1 MPTQHILIVEDDSDN
16 IALLRLLLERQGY
29 QVSLALNGE
38 QGLHKVR
45 TLYPD
50 LVVLDLDM
58 PVMDGWSVLRK
69 IKTNTHVRH
78 IPVIVVTAHL
88 MPDEKERALQ
98 AGASGYVLKP
108 FTVQDLLREVERVL
122 ENGKG

>member
-1 MPTQHILIVEDDSDN
+1 MSARHILIIEDDSDN
-16 IALLRLLLERQGY
+16 TALLRLLLERQGY

-38 QGLHKVR
+38 QGLQKVR
-45 TLYPD
+45 SLYPD

-58 PVMDGWSVLRK
+58 PVMDGWSVLRE
-69 IKTNTHVRH
+69 IKTDTHIRH

-88 MPDEKERALQ
+88 MPDEKETVLQ

-108 FTVQDLLREVERVL
+108 FSVQGLVGEVERL
-122 ENGKG
+122 LK

>member
-1 MPTQHILIVEDDSDN
+1 MPPSHILIIEDDSDN
-16 IALLRLLLERQGY
+16 TALLRLLLERQGY

-38 QGLHKVR
+38 QGLQKVR
-45 TLYPD
+45 SLYPD

-58 PVMDGWSVLRK
+58 PVMDGWSVLRE
-69 IKTNTHVRH
+69 IKTDTHIRH

-88 MPDEKERALQ
+88 MPDEKETVLQ

-108 FTVQDLLREVERVL
+108 FSVQGLVGEVERL
-122 ENGKG
+122 LK